1 MSPVARG
8 TSAGILVFV
17 LLAALLTITGCIGI
31 QGPGNSPGLV
41 PSPPAGAMTPLATA
55 PARTLPS
62 PVPARTVPALSLP
75 PPTAAP
81 VQIPSVD
88 PIVGRWY
95 APPPD
100 DLTFEFSADGT
111 FSETSPNFKP
121 YYGTWGISGE
131 GEEGFYDAMILDR
144 WGFQKQVHL
153 LVTSGTISF
162 KSMGTLHRVE

>member
-100 DLTFEFSADGT
+100 DLTFEFFPDGT
-111 FSETSPNFKP
+111 FTERSPNFRT
-121 YYGTWGISGE
+121 YSGTWGIS
-131 GEEGFYDAMILDR
+131 EEADAGFYDATVLDQ
-144 WGFQKQVHL
+144 WGFKKEAHIL
-153 LVTSGTISF
+153 ITSGTLYI
-162 KSMGTLHRVE
+162 KSMGTLHRVG